1 MGTVFTSAL
10 EQMIVLFLLMAVGYF
25 LTKKNLIGEN
35 ASKVLSDLEVYVF
48 GPALSLVTFANNFS
62 MDVLHEKIFLLG
74 LSTILLFVFMIPF
87 SRVVSEKIGRTDEE
101 RAVYSYALCFS
112 NSGYLGYPIVSA
124 VFGEMALMNMM
135 IFCLPINLAISSY
148 GLYIL
153 IPGKGF
159 SFKKLLQPTTI
170 APFVGVAMVVLGI
183 KLPDT
188 LNVAL
193 ENCGNCMAPVAM
205 ILTGIV
211 LAKHPLK
218 NMFLNIRAY
227 FASGLRLIVIPLLV
241 AVVLYLLQI
250 RGELLLLTSVTLAM
264 PLGLNS
270 VIFPEAFG
278 GDATSGSQATFISN
292 LLGIITIPLM
302 LSLFFSMAY

>member
-1 MGTVFTSAL
+1 MKIIFTSAF
-10 EQMIVLFLLMAVGYF
+10 EQVIVLFLLMAAGYF
-25 LTKKNLIGEN
+25 LKKKNLIGDN
-35 ASKVLSDLEVYVF
+35 ASKVLSDLEVYIF
-48 GPALSLVTFANNFS
+48 GPCLSLITFVRNFS
-62 MDVLHEKIFLLG
+62 MDVLSEKLSLLA
-74 LSTILLFVFMIPF
+74 LSTVLLFLFMIPF
-87 SRVVSEKIGRTDEE
+87 SRFISKRIGRTDSE

-135 IFCLPINLAISSY
+135 IFCLPINLAINSY

-153 IPGKGF
+153 IPEKGF

-170 APFVGVAMVVLGI
+170 APFAAVAMVALGI
-183 KLPDT
+183 SFPDV
-188 LNVAL
+188 LNTAL
-193 ENCGNCMAPVAM
+193 DSCGRCMAPVAM

-211 LAKHPLK
+211 LAKQPLK
-218 NMFLNIRAY
+218 NMFLNVRAY
-227 FASGLRLIVIPLLV
+227 IASGIRLIIIPLSV
-241 AVVLYLLQI
+241 AVVLYALRI
-250 RGELLLLTSVTLAM
+250 RGELLLLAAVMLAM

-292 LLGIITIPLM
+292 LLGIMTIPMM
-302 LSLFFSMAY
+302 LSLFYAMAY